1 MCGLPRLA
9 DAGAKATSWITADRL
24 PAYLA
29 EVQPCRLAEL
39 VKTRELV
46 TKRLTS
52 ESERQLLDAAVASKK
67 ERRGEKPKASS
78 ASFHRK
84 AAELDVRLRKRL
96 APLDQQQLMST
107 KPPQILT
114 AAFVLSLETS
124 GYAAGCLCGG
134 WWTPTSP
141 MSTVRFV

>member
-114 AAFVLSLETS
+114 AAFVRGTDLNMIERPYGGCGKCLLELLSQ
-124 GYAAGCLCGG
+124 
-134 WWTPTSP
+134 
-141 MSTVRFV
+141 